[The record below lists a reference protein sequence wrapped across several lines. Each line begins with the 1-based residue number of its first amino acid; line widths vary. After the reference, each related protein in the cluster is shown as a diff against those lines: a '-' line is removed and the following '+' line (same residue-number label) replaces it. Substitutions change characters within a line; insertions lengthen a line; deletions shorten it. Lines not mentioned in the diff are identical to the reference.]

1 MGIIPPSGG
10 SGQPLVGGSPTPTSL
25 WALIRGHDVPLEGSQ
40 PRSSHALA
48 RQPLKM
54 QGQRSGS
61 GSIPPFPEARAAP
74 RQVGQALD
82 ATTGLEKDLN
92 QTALDLH
99 ALGSARIDPPSLCLP
114 EAPPPGRGGHLTNLC
129 RPARLAP
136 PGKADAPR
144 AQEASEPSSPSEA
157 RLPYLMSGPL
167 AEPLPG

>member
-1 MGIIPPSGG
+1 MRIIPPSGG

-25 WALIRGHDVPLEGSQ
+25 WALIRGHDMPLKGSR
-40 PRSSHALA
+40 PHSSHALD

-54 QGQRSGS
+54 QSQCSGS
-61 GSIPPFPEARAAP
+61 GGIPCFPEARAAP
-74 RQVGQALD
+74 RQVEQALD
-82 ATTGLEKDLN
+82 ATMGLEKDLN

-99 ALGSARIDPPSLCLP
+99 ALGSAYIDPPSLCLP
-114 EAPPPGRGGHLTNLC
+114 EAPPPRCGGHLTNLC
-129 RPARLAP
+129 RPARLVP

-157 RLPYLMSGPL
+157 RLPHLMSGPL